1 MRAPSPFTPS
11 IVRLTRPVDPDC
23 FGTFRKPSVSPE
35 CQLPRL
41 VFEVVRFFPDT
52 LRGVAASQLRKKQTR
67 CHSSAL
73 RNGSGVSGL
82 SPALRLRSERSLSP
96 PGCAWLFSGSSYFR
110 MFPYPLES
118 LPTSP
123 AAPRTLSRL
132 GRSRPFPAT
141 LGCLV
146 ANGSRPFPREYVRLF
161 PEAYSRA
168 SVFGLHLGMGWE
180 ERTALPARMR
190 SAISA
195 RGAGPATWNRGD
207 GG

>member
-1 MRAPSPFTPS
+1 MPAPVAISGNNRASGLWATAFSRVLGCRLFGCFRTPRVAMRASSPFTPS

-110 MFPYPLES
+110 MFPYP
-118 LPTSP
+118 
-123 AAPRTLSRL
+123 PRK
-132 GRSRPFPAT
+132 PP
-141 LGCLV
+141 
-146 ANGSRPFPREYVRLF
+146 Y
-161 PEAYSRA
+161 
-168 SVFGLHLGMGWE
+168 
-180 ERTALPARMR
+180 
-190 SAISA
+190 
-195 RGAGPATWNRGD
+195 
-207 GG
+207 